1 MEVSD
6 FRTTICACR
15 TYVRGEVRISDL
27 AASVS
32 ESATMKFNDRANQL
46 RAEGK
51 PVVHLGI
58 GEPKN
63 KTPETALA
71 ASSDKLKEGY
81 IKYTPAAGLPSLR
94 TAIADYT
101 TERYGREVPPTN
113 VIASN
118 GSKHALFNVL
128 MAIVNPGDKVIMPVP
143 YWVTYPEMVKLVRG
157 IPTFVRPE
165 PGSLMPDA
173 DSVIRA
179 VDDNTAAVLINS
191 PNNPSGMVASGAFLE
206 KLAEFCEDR
215 GVYLIM
221 DDIYRELVFDGGEAP
236 SAYQYTNK
244 PLDSSHIIVV
254 NGISKL
260 YGMTGFRL
268 GWSVAP
274 AEVTSAINK
283 IQGQMTSN
291 ASVISQA
298 AAEGALTGDQQVVGE
313 LLTHL
318 QDNRDRLLDE
328 LADLDG
334 LKVERPQGGLYSF
347 PNFSAFNSDSLAL
360 AEFLLEKALVV
371 TVPGVEFG
379 MDGYL
384 RLGFAG
390 SAEDVVEGARRIKWA
405 LDPGRPPDIKMGD
418 EVVTRDWN

>member
-1 MEVSD
+1 MK
-6 FRTTICACR
+6 
-15 TYVRGEVRISDL
+15 ISDL
-27 AASVS
+27 AASIS

-63 KTPETALA
+63 RAPETALA
-71 ASSDKLKEGY
+71 ASSEKLQDGY

-94 TAIADYT
+94 RAIADYT
-101 TERYGREVPPTN
+101 TELYGREVPPAN

-128 MAIVNPGDKVIMPVP
+128 MAIVNPGDKVLMPVP

-157 IPTFVRPE
+157 APSFVQPE
-165 PGSLMPDA
+165 PGTLLPDV

-179 VDDNTAAVLINS
+179 VDDNTAAILLNS
-191 PNNPSGMVASGAFLE
+191 PNNPSGMVVSGGFLE
-206 KLAEFCEDR
+206 KLVAFCEER

-221 DDIYRELVFDGGEAP
+221 DDIYRDLVFDGGEAP
-236 SAYQYTNK
+236 SAYRYTDK
-244 PLDSSHIIVV
+244 ALDSSHVIVIHGV
-254 NGISKL
+254 SKL

-274 AEVTSAINK
+274 ELVTSAINRL
-283 IQGQMTSN
+283 QGQMTSN
-291 ASVISQA
+291 ASVIAQA
-298 AAEGALTGDQQVVGE
+298 AAEGALSGDQEVVEE
-313 LLTHL
+313 LRTHL
-318 QDNRDRLLDE
+318 QANRDRLLDE
-328 LADLDG
+328 LADLEG

-347 PNFSAFNSDSLAL
+347 PDFSSFNSDSMAL
-360 AEFLLEKALVV
+360 SEFLLEKALVV

-379 MDGYL
+379 MEGHV

-405 LDPGRPPDIKMGD
+405 LDPGQPAEIEMGD
-418 EVVTRDWN
+418 QVVIRDWN

>member
-1 MEVSD
+1 M
-6 FRTTICACR
+6 
-15 TYVRGEVRISDL
+15 RISYL

-51 PVVHLGI
+51 PVIHLGI

-63 KTPETALA
+63 RAPETALA
-71 ASSDKLKEGY
+71 ASSDKLEDGY
-81 IKYTPAAGLPSLR
+81 IKYTAAAGLPSLR
-94 TAIADYT
+94 RAIADYT
-101 TERYGREVPPTN
+101 TERYGREVPQTN
-113 VIASN
+113 VVASN

-128 MAIVNPGDKVIMPVP
+128 MAIVNPGDKVLMPVP

-157 IPTFVRPE
+157 SPTFVQPE
-165 PGSLMPDA
+165 PGSLMPDV
-173 DSVIRA
+173 DSVIQA
-179 VDDNTAAVLINS
+179 VDDNTAAILLNS

-206 KLAEFCEDR
+206 KLVEFCEDR

-221 DDIYRELVFDGGEAP
+221 DDIYRELVFDGREAP
-236 SAYQYTNK
+236 SAYRYSSMDV
-244 PLDSSHIIVV
+244 DSSHVIVISGV
-254 NGISKL
+254 SKL

-274 AEVTSAINK
+274 AEVTSAINRL
-283 IQGQMTSN
+283 QGQMTSN

-298 AAEGALTGDQQVVGE
+298 AAEGALTGDQNVVQE
-313 LLTHL
+313 LRAHL
-318 QDNRDRLLDE
+318 EANRDRLLEE

-334 LKVERPQGGLYSF
+334 LKVERSQGGLYSF
-347 PNFSAFNSDSLAL
+347 PDFSAFNPDSLAL

-379 MDGYL
+379 MDGHL

-390 SAEDVVEGARRIKWA
+390 TAQDVVEGARRIKWA
-405 LDPGRPPDIKMGD
+405 LDPGQPPEITMGD

>member
-1 MEVSD
+1 MK
-6 FRTTICACR
+6 
-15 TYVRGEVRISDL
+15 ISDL

-63 KTPETALA
+63 KAPETAIA
-71 ASSDKLKEGY
+71 ASSKKLEEGY

-101 TERYGREVPPTN
+101 TERYGMEVSPAN

-128 MAIVNPGDKVIMPVP
+128 MTIVNPGDKVLMPVS

-157 IPTFVRPE
+157 IPTFVQSE
-165 PGSLMPDA
+165 PGSLKPNIA
-173 DSVIRA
+173 SVIQA
-179 VDDNTAAVLINS
+179 VDQDTAAILLNS
-191 PNNPSGMVASGAFLE
+191 PNNPSGMLISAPFLE
-206 KLAEFCEDR
+206 ELVQYCEDR

-221 DDIYRELVFDGGEAP
+221 DDIYRDLVFDDGEAP
-236 SAYQYTNK
+236 SAYRYTSNS
-244 PLDSSHIIVV
+244 LDSSHVIVV
-254 NGISKL
+254 NGVSKL
-260 YGMTGFRL
+260 YGMTGLRL

-298 AAEGALTGDQQVVGE
+298 AAEGALSGDQSVVEE
-313 LLTHL
+313 LRSHL
-318 QDNRDRLLDE
+318 QANRDRLLGE
-328 LADLDG
+328 LADLEG

-347 PNFSAFNSDSLAL
+347 PDFSAFNSDSNAL

-371 TVPGVEFG
+371 TVPGAEFG
-379 MDGYL
+379 MDGHL

-390 SAEDVVEGARRIKWA
+390 TAEDVVEGAKRIKWA
-405 LDPGRPPDIKMGD
+405 LDPSQPAQIQMGD

>member
-1 MEVSD
+1 MK
-6 FRTTICACR
+6 
-15 TYVRGEVRISDL
+15 ISDL

-32 ESATMKFNDRANQL
+32 ESATMKFNERANQL

-63 KTPETALA
+63 RAPETALA
-71 ASSDKLKEGY
+71 ASSDKLQDGY

-94 TAIADYT
+94 RAIADYT
-101 TERYGREVPPTN
+101 TELYGREVPPTN

-128 MAIVNPGDKVIMPVP
+128 MAIVNPGDKVLMPVP

-157 IPTFVRPE
+157 VPSFVQPE
-165 PGSLMPDA
+165 PGSLVPDV
-173 DSVIRA
+173 DSVIKA
-179 VDDNTAAVLINS
+179 VDDNTAAILLNS
-191 PNNPSGMVASGAFLE
+191 PNNPSGMVVGGAFLE
-206 KLAEFCEDR
+206 KLVGFCEQRD
-215 GVYLIM
+215 VYLIM
-221 DDIYRELVFDGGEAP
+221 DDIYRDLVFDGGEAP
-236 SAYQYTNK
+236 SAYRYTNK
-244 PLDSSHIIVV
+244 DLDSSHIIVIHGV
-254 NGISKL
+254 SKL

-268 GWSVAP
+268 GWSIAP
-274 AEVTSAINK
+274 ELVTSAINRL
-283 IQGQMTSN
+283 QGQMTSN

-298 AAEGALTGDQQVVGE
+298 AAEGALSGDQNVVEE
-313 LLTHL
+313 LRLHL
-318 QDNRDRLLDE
+318 QANRDRLLDE
-328 LADLDG
+328 LADLEG

-347 PNFSAFNSDSLAL
+347 PDFSAFNPDSLAL
-360 AEFLLEKALVV
+360 SEFLLEKALVV

-379 MDGYL
+379 MEGYI

-405 LDPGRPPDIKMGD
+405 LDPGQPTEIRMGD
-418 EVVTRDWN
+418 QVVTRDWN

>member
-1 MEVSD
+1 M
-6 FRTTICACR
+6 
-15 TYVRGEVRISDL
+15 RISDL

-32 ESATMKFNDRANQL
+32 ESATMKFNDRANQM

-51 PVVHLGI
+51 PVIHLGI

-63 KTPETALA
+63 RAPETALA
-71 ASSDKLKEGY
+71 ASSDKLEDGY
-81 IKYTPAAGLPSLR
+81 IKYTAAAGLPSLR
-94 TAIADYT
+94 RAIADYT

-113 VIASN
+113 VVASN

-128 MAIVNPGDKVIMPVP
+128 MAIVNPGDKVLMPVP

-157 IPTFVRPE
+157 SPTFVQPE
-165 PGSLMPDA
+165 PGSLIPDV
-173 DSVIRA
+173 DSVIQA
-179 VDDNTAAVLINS
+179 VDDNTAAILLNS
-191 PNNPSGMVASGAFLE
+191 PNNPSGMVTSGAFLE
-206 KLAEFCEDR
+206 KLVEFCEDR

-236 SAYQYTNK
+236 SAYRYSSMDV
-244 PLDSSHIIVV
+244 DSSHVIVISGV
-254 NGISKL
+254 SKL

-274 AEVTSAINK
+274 AEVTSAINRL
-283 IQGQMTSN
+283 QGQMTSN

-298 AAEGALTGDQQVVGE
+298 AAEGALMGDQNVVQE
-313 LLTHL
+313 LRTHL
-318 QDNRDRLLDE
+318 EANRDRLLEE

-334 LKVERPQGGLYSF
+334 LKVERSQGGLYSF
-347 PNFSAFNSDSLAL
+347 PDFSAFNPDSLAL

-379 MDGYL
+379 MDGHL

-390 SAEDVVEGARRIKWA
+390 TAQDVVEGARRIKWA
-405 LDPGRPPDIKMGD
+405 LDPGQPPEITMGD

>member
-1 MEVSD
+1 M
-6 FRTTICACR
+6 
-15 TYVRGEVRISDL
+15 RISDL

-32 ESATMKFNDRANQL
+32 ESATMKFNERANQL

-63 KTPETALA
+63 KAPDNALA
-71 ASSDKLKEGY
+71 ASSDKLEEGY
-81 IKYTPAAGLPSLR
+81 IKYTAAAGLPSLR
-94 TAIADYT
+94 SAIADYT

-128 MAIVNPGDKVIMPVP
+128 MAIVNPGDKVLMPVP

-157 IPTFVRPE
+157 IPSFVQPE
-165 PGSLMPDA
+165 PGSLMPDV
-173 DSVIRA
+173 DSVIQA
-179 VDDNTAAVLINS
+179 VDDNTAAIILNS

-206 KLAEFCEDR
+206 ELVNFCEKR
-215 GVYLIM
+215 SVYLIM

-236 SAYQYTNK
+236 SAYRYTTK
-244 PLDSSHIIVV
+244 DLDSSHVIVISGV
-254 NGISKL
+254 SKL

-283 IQGQMTSN
+283 LQGQMTSN

-298 AAEGALTGDQQVVGE
+298 AAEGALTGDQQGVGE

-318 QDNRDRLLDE
+318 QDNRNRLLDE
-328 LADLDG
+328 FADLDG
-334 LKVERPQGGLYSF
+334 LKVERPQGGLYAF
-347 PNFSAFNSDSLAL
+347 PDFSAFNPDSLAL
-360 AEFLLEKALVV
+360 AELLLEKALVV

-379 MDGYL
+379 MDGHL

-390 SAEDVVEGARRIKWA
+390 TAEDVLEGASRIKWA
-405 LDPGRPPDIKMGD
+405 LDPGRPPDLKMGD

>member
-1 MEVSD
+1 MK
-6 FRTTICACR
+6 
-15 TYVRGEVRISDL
+15 ISDL

-32 ESATMKFNDRANQL
+32 ESATMKFNERANQL

-63 KTPETALA
+63 RAPDTALA
-71 ASSDKLKEGY
+71 ASFDKLQDGY

-94 TAIADYT
+94 RTIADYT
-101 TERYGREVPPTN
+101 TELYGREVPPTN

-128 MAIVNPGDKVIMPVP
+128 MAIVNPGDKVLMPVP

-157 IPTFVRPE
+157 LPSFVQPE
-165 PGSLMPDA
+165 PGSLVPDV

-179 VDDNTAAVLINS
+179 VDDDTVAIVLNS
-191 PNNPSGMVASGAFLE
+191 PNNPSGMVVSGAFLE
-206 KLAEFCEDR
+206 KLVGFCEQR

-221 DDIYRELVFDGGEAP
+221 DDIYRDLVFDGGEAP
-236 SAYQYTNK
+236 SAYRYTSK
-244 PLDSSHIIVV
+244 DLDSSHIIVIHGV
-254 NGISKL
+254 SKL

-268 GWSVAP
+268 GWSIAP
-274 AEVTSAINK
+274 ELVTSAINRL
-283 IQGQMTSN
+283 QGQMTSN

-298 AAEGALTGDQQVVGE
+298 AAEGALSGDQNGVEE
-313 LLTHL
+313 LRLHL
-318 QDNRDRLLDE
+318 QANRDRLLDE
-328 LADLDG
+328 LADLEG

-347 PNFSAFNSDSLAL
+347 PDFSAFNPDSLAL
-360 AEFLLEKALVV
+360 SEILLERALVV

-379 MDGYL
+379 MEGYL

-405 LDPGRPPDIKMGD
+405 LDPGQPAEIRMGD
-418 EVVTRDWN
+418 QVVTRDWN

>member
-1 MEVSD
+1 M
-6 FRTTICACR
+6 
-15 TYVRGEVRISDL
+15 RISDL

-63 KTPETALA
+63 KAPETALA
-71 ASSDKLKEGY
+71 ASSDKLKDGY
-81 IKYTPAAGLPSLR
+81 IKYTSAAGLPSLR
-94 TAIADYT
+94 SAIADYT
-101 TERYGREVPPTN
+101 TERYAREVPPRN
-113 VIASN
+113 VIVSN

-128 MAIVNPGDKVIMPVP
+128 MAIVNPADKVLLPVP

-157 IPTFVRPE
+157 LPSFVQPE
-165 PGSLMPDA
+165 PGSLMPDV
-173 DSVIRA
+173 DSVIQA
-179 VDDNTAAVLINS
+179 VDDNTAAVLLNS
-191 PNNPSGMVASGAFLE
+191 PNNPSGMVAPGAFLE
-206 KLAEFCEDR
+206 ELVEFCEER

-236 SAYQYTNK
+236 SAYRYTSK
-244 PLDSSHIIVV
+244 ALDSSHVIVISGV
-254 NGISKL
+254 SKL

-274 AEVTSAINK
+274 AEVTSAIHK
-283 IQGQMTSN
+283 LQGQMTSN

-298 AAEGALTGDQQVVGE
+298 AAEGALSGDQQVVEE

-318 QDNRDRLLDE
+318 EANRDRLLDE
-328 LADLDG
+328 LADLKG

-347 PNFSAFNSDSLAL
+347 PDFSAFDPDSLAL

-379 MDGYL
+379 MDGHL

-390 SAEDVVEGARRIKWA
+390 TAEDVVEGARRIKWA
-405 LDPGRPPDIKMGD
+405 LDPGQPAEIQMGD

>member
-1 MEVSD
+1 M
-6 FRTTICACR
+6 
-15 TYVRGEVRISDL
+15 RISDL

-46 RAEGK
+46 RADGK
-51 PVVHLGI
+51 PVIHLGI

-63 KTPETALA
+63 RAPETALA
-71 ASSDKLKEGY
+71 ASSDKLEDGF
-81 IKYTPAAGLPSLR
+81 IKYTAAAGLPSLR
-94 TAIADYT
+94 SAIADYT
-101 TERYGREVPPTN
+101 TERYGREVPAMN
-113 VIASN
+113 VVASN

-128 MAIVNPGDKVIMPVP
+128 MAIVNPGDKVLMPVP

-157 IPTFVRPE
+157 SPTFVQPE
-165 PGSLMPDA
+165 PGSLMPEV
-173 DSVIRA
+173 DSVIQA
-179 VDDNTAAVLINS
+179 VDDNTAAVLLNS
-191 PNNPSGMVASGAFLE
+191 PNNPTGMVASGAFLE
-206 KLAEFCEDR
+206 KMVGFCEDR

-236 SAYQYTNK
+236 SAYRYTTK
-244 PLDSSHIIVV
+244 GVDTSHVIVISGV
-254 NGISKL
+254 SKL

-283 IQGQMTSN
+283 LQGQMTSN

-298 AAEGALTGDQQVVGE
+298 AAEGALTGDQNVVEE
-313 LLTHL
+313 LRTHL
-318 QDNRDRLLDE
+318 EANRDRLLDE
-328 LADLDG
+328 LAGLDG

-347 PNFSAFNSDSLAL
+347 PDFSAFNPDSLAL

-371 TVPGVEFG
+371 TVPGAEFG
-379 MDGYL
+379 MDGHL

-390 SAEDVVEGARRIKWA
+390 TPEDVVEGARRIKWA
-405 LDPGRPPDIKMGD
+405 LDPGQPPEIKMGD